1 MAADVSRKRA
11 RFHEKMFDRV
21 GQRSV
26 SEEIALIREAWP
38 DCDVVTVSPSPSVQN
53 AMRPNPMDASRAVA
67 TFMRTLISMKRT
79 LARPEVWD
87 RLDDHLLSGSSSNR
101 VAL

>member
-1 MAADVSRKRA
+1 
-11 RFHEKMFDRV
+11 
-21 GQRSV
+21 
-26 SEEIALIREAWP
+26 
-38 DCDVVTVSPSPSVQN
+38 
-53 AMRPNPMDASRAVA
+53 MDASRAVA